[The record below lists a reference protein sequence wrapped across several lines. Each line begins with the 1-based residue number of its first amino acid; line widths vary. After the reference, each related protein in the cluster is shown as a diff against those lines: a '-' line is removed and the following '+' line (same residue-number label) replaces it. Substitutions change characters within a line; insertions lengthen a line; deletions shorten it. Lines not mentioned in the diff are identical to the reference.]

1 MQHVSWLE
9 AGTRR
14 RYLGVIDASCSEV
27 CIKQTNVSRIFYS
40 QFVHLS
46 KVLRWLE
53 AGRLTAAGFCWDT
66 AEEEAAGGLA
76 LAGRGERVLEA
87 TLRNCGV
94 RPHPAP
100 APAPASSL
108 ARVLHTE
115 LQLQLAPCDHGAAET
130 ASHSPTSRGHFLRLA
145 QMII

>member
-1 MQHVSWLE
+1 M
-9 AGTRR
+9 
-14 RYLGVIDASCSEV
+14 
-27 CIKQTNVSRIFYS
+27 SRIFYS
-40 QFVHLS
+40 QSVHLS
-46 KVLRWLE
+46 KVVWWLE
-53 AGRLTAAGFCWDT
+53 AGRLTVAGFCWDT

-115 LQLQLAPCDHGAAET
+115 LQLASCDHRAAEA
-130 ASHSPTSRGHFLRLA
+130 ASHTPTTSRGHFLRLG

>member
-27 CIKQTNVSRIFYS
+27 CIQQTNVSRTFYS

-46 KVLRWLE
+46 KVVRWLE
-53 AGRLTAAGFCWDT
+53 AGRLTVAGFCWDT

-115 LQLQLAPCDHGAAET
+115 LQLASCDRGAAEA
-130 ASHSPTSRGHFLRLA
+130 ASHTPTGRGHFLRLA
-145 QMII
+145 QMTI

>member
-1 MQHVSWLE
+1 M
-9 AGTRR
+9 
-14 RYLGVIDASCSEV
+14 
-27 CIKQTNVSRIFYS
+27 
-40 QFVHLS
+40 
-46 KVLRWLE
+46 
-53 AGRLTAAGFCWDT
+53 AGFCWDT

-100 APAPASSL
+100 APAPAPASSL

-115 LQLQLAPCDHGAAET
+115 LQLQLAPCDHRAAEA
-130 ASHSPTSRGHFLRLA
+130 ASHLPTGRGHFLRLA

>member
-1 MQHVSWLE
+1 M
-9 AGTRR
+9 
-14 RYLGVIDASCSEV
+14 
-27 CIKQTNVSRIFYS
+27 
-40 QFVHLS
+40 
-46 KVLRWLE
+46 
-53 AGRLTAAGFCWDT
+53 AGFCWDT

-115 LQLQLAPCDHGAAET
+115 LQLQLAPCDHRTAVS
-130 ASHSPTSRGHFLRLA
+130 ASHSRTGRGHFLRLA

>member
-1 MQHVSWLE
+1 M
-9 AGTRR
+9 
-14 RYLGVIDASCSEV
+14 
-27 CIKQTNVSRIFYS
+27 
-40 QFVHLS
+40 
-46 KVLRWLE
+46 
-53 AGRLTAAGFCWDT
+53 AGFCWDT
-66 AEEEAAGGLA
+66 EEEAAGGLA

-115 LQLQLAPCDHGAAET
+115 LQLQQASCDHRAAEST
-130 ASHSPTSRGHFLRLA
+130 SHTRTSRGHFLRLA

>member
-1 MQHVSWLE
+1 M
-9 AGTRR
+9 
-14 RYLGVIDASCSEV
+14 
-27 CIKQTNVSRIFYS
+27 
-40 QFVHLS
+40 
-46 KVLRWLE
+46 
-53 AGRLTAAGFCWDT
+53 AGFCWDT
-66 AEEEAAGGLA
+66 AEEEEAAGGRA

-115 LQLQLAPCDHGAAET
+115 LQLQLAPCDYRAAS
-130 ASHSPTSRGHFLRLA
+130 ASHTRTSRGHFLRLA